1 MGRAGDK
8 GHNCVPYNVIRDI
21 SKNKERLVHFI
32 GVGGVSMY
40 SLARLT
46 HLFGATISGSDRDES
61 TRLQELRLLGARIN
75 VGHSEDNVKGAD
87 LVVFSQAIGMDNPE
101 IIYATRH
108 GIPIVSRAEY
118 LGALMLDYSTRIGIS
133 GSHGKSTTTAMLDLI
148 FSHAGVDPTVL
159 SGSELPIGSPF
170 RVGSKGAMIYEA
182 CEYKDSFLRFTPT
195 ISVALNLELDH
206 TDYFADIEEIKRS
219 FTKALSRATGFALI
233 NGDDQNLTDIVSN
246 INARVITFGASE
258 ENTYRYSIT
267 SFKKVGFCFSVLR
280 NGVKLGDFELNIPGV
295 FNIANATAAIA
306 ASLEYGI
313 DVATVSGALAL
324 YRGIPRR
331 LEYIG
336 TRFNRPVFY
345 DYAHHPTEIKASIDA
360 LKMQVNSPLT
370 VIFKPH
376 TYSRTRDL
384 WNELC
389 SSLSEADHV
398 LLTDIYPAREE
409 MIEGINSVRLAE
421 EIGDK
426 ARYCR
431 DDEILTQLDFY
442 TSGAIVLMGAGD
454 LEEIKRNILK

>member
-1 MGRAGDK
+1 MHTSNFDK
-8 GHNCVPYNVIRDI
+8 SLSYKQIADI
-21 SKNKERLVHFI
+21 GLDRSKTVHFV
-32 GVGGVSMY
+32 GMGGVSMY
-40 SLARLT
+40 SLAMLT
-46 HLFGATISGSDRDES
+46 SDRGARVQGSDREDS
-61 TRLQELRLLGARIN
+61 TRLFNLRLAGAEAFVGHIAEN
-75 VGHSEDNVKGAD
+75 VGGAD
-87 LVVFSQAIGMDNPE
+87 LVVYSQAISPDNPE
-101 IIYATRH
+101 LTEAKKL
-108 GIPIVSRAEY
+108 GIPILSRAEY
-118 LGALMLDYSTRIGIS
+118 LGALMLGYKSRIGIS
-133 GSHGKSTTTAMLDLI
+133 GSHGKSSTTAMLDLI
-148 FSHAGVDPTVL
+148 FSYAGAVPTTL
-159 SGSELPIGSPF
+159 SGADLTIGEPLRIGSE
-170 RVGSKGAMIYEA
+170 GIMIYEA
-182 CEYKDSFLRFTPT
+182 CEYRDSFLSFYPT
-195 ISVALNLELDH
+195 IAVALNLELDH

-219 FTKALSRATGFALI
+219 FTKALSRATEFALI
-233 NGDDQNLTDIVSN
+233 NGDDQNLKDIADK
-246 INARVITFGASE
+246 IKARVITFGASE
-258 ENTYRYSIT
+258 GNTYRYMIT
-267 SFKKVGFCFSVLR
+267 SFKQVGFGFSVLR

-306 ASLEYGI
+306 VSLEYGI
-313 DVATVSGALAL
+313 DVATVSEALAL

-360 LKMQVNSPLT
+360 LKMQGNSPLT

>member
-1 MGRAGDK
+1 
-8 GHNCVPYNVIRDI
+8 
-21 SKNKERLVHFI
+21 
-32 GVGGVSMY
+32 
-40 SLARLT
+40 
-46 HLFGATISGSDRDES
+46 
-61 TRLQELRLLGARIN
+61 
-75 VGHSEDNVKGAD
+75 
-87 LVVFSQAIGMDNPE
+87 
-101 IIYATRH
+101 
-108 GIPIVSRAEY
+108 
-118 LGALMLDYSTRIGIS
+118 
-133 GSHGKSTTTAMLDLI
+133 
-148 FSHAGVDPTVL
+148 
-159 SGSELPIGSPF
+159 
-170 RVGSKGAMIYEA
+170 MIYEA
-182 CEYKDSFLRFTPT
+182 CEYRDSFLSFYPT
-195 ISVALNLELDH
+195 IAVALNLELDH

-258 ENTYRYSIT
+258 ENTYRYLIT

-313 DVATVSGALAL
+313 DVATVSEALAL

-345 DYAHHPTEIKASIDA
+345 DYAHHPTEIKASKDA
-360 LKMQVNSPLT
+360 LKMQENSPLT

-384 WNELC
+384 WGELC

>member
-1 MGRAGDK
+1 MHTSNFDK
-8 GHNCVPYNVIRDI
+8 SLSYKEIADI
-21 SKNKERLVHFI
+21 SYDRGKTVHFV

-40 SLARLT
+40 SLAGLT
-46 HLFGATISGSDRDES
+46 ADRGARVQGSDREDS
-61 TRLQELRLLGARIN
+61 PRLFSLRLSGAEVFIGHIGEN
-75 VGHSEDNVKGAD
+75 VRGAD
-87 LVVFSQAIGMDNPE
+87 LVVYSHAILPDNPE
-101 IIYATRH
+101 LTEAKRL
-108 GIPIVSRAEY
+108 GIPTVSRAEY
-118 LGALMLDYSTRIGIS
+118 LGALMLGYKSRIGVS
-133 GSHGKSTTTAMLDLI
+133 GSHGKSSTTAMLDLI
-148 FSHAGVDPTVL
+148 FSYAGTSPTTL
-159 SGSELPIGSPF
+159 SGADLTIGGPL
-170 RVGSKGAMIYEA
+170 RLGSDGLMIYEA
-182 CEYKDSFLRFTPT
+182 CEYRDSFLRFCPT
-195 ISVALNLELDH
+195 ASIALNLELDH
-206 TDYFADIEEIKRS
+206 TDYFADLEELKHS
-219 FTKALSRATGFALI
+219 FAKALGRATEFALI
-233 NGDDQNLTDIVSN
+233 NGDDQNLKDIADK
-246 INARVITFGASE
+246 IKARVITFGASE
-258 ENTYRYSIT
+258 GNTYRYMIT
-267 SFKKVGFCFSVLR
+267 SFKQVGFGFSVLR

-306 ASLEYGI
+306 VSLEYGI
-313 DVATVSGALAL
+313 DVATVSEALAL

-336 TRFNRPVFY
+336 SRFNRPVFY

-360 LKMQVNSPLT
+360 LKMQGNSPLT

-384 WNELC
+384 WDELC

>member
-1 MGRAGDK
+1 
-8 GHNCVPYNVIRDI
+8 
-21 SKNKERLVHFI
+21 
-32 GVGGVSMY
+32 
-40 SLARLT
+40 
-46 HLFGATISGSDRDES
+46 
-61 TRLQELRLLGARIN
+61 
-75 VGHSEDNVKGAD
+75 
-87 LVVFSQAIGMDNPE
+87 
-101 IIYATRH
+101 
-108 GIPIVSRAEY
+108 
-118 LGALMLDYSTRIGIS
+118 
-133 GSHGKSTTTAMLDLI
+133 MLDLI
-148 FSHAGVDPTVL
+148 FSYAGTSPTTL
-159 SGSELPIGSPF
+159 SGADLTIGGPL
-170 RVGSKGAMIYEA
+170 RLGSDGLMIYEA
-182 CEYKDSFLRFTPT
+182 CEYRDSFLRFCPT
-195 ISVALNLELDH
+195 ASIALNLELDH
-206 TDYFADIEEIKRS
+206 TDYFADLEEIKHS
-219 FTKALSRATGFALI
+219 FAKALGRATEFALI
-233 NGDDQNLTDIVSN
+233 NGDDQNLKDIADK
-246 INARVITFGASE
+246 IKARVITFGASE
-258 ENTYRYSIT
+258 GNTYRYMIT
-267 SFKKVGFCFSVLR
+267 SFKQVGFGFSVLR

-306 ASLEYGI
+306 VSLEYGI
-313 DVATVSGALAL
+313 DVATVSEALAL

-336 TRFNRPVFY
+336 SRFNRPVFY

-384 WNELC
+384 WDELC